1 MVFGNPTSI
10 GKLVSVISK
19 GIVTIGSSLLGMGAG
34 GAVKPEVPSEVP
46 PEVPPDVTPPVDI
59 IPDLIETVETM
70 STTDVLIVLGIGML
84 AIYGLWVLIR
94 GR

>member
-1 MVFGNPTSI
+1 MVFSNPTSI

-19 GIVTIGSSLLGMGAG
+19 GIVTIGSSLLGLGAG
-34 GAVKPEVPSEVP
+34 GAVKPEVSS
-46 PEVPPDVTPPVDI
+46 EVPPDVTPPVDI

>member
-1 MVFGNPTSI
+1 MTFGIPTSI

-19 GIVTIGSSLLGMGAG
+19 GIVTIGSSLLGIGAG
-34 GAVKPEVPSEVP
+34 GAVTTPEVP

-59 IPDLIETVETM
+59 IPDLIETVGAM

-94 GR
+94 GRR